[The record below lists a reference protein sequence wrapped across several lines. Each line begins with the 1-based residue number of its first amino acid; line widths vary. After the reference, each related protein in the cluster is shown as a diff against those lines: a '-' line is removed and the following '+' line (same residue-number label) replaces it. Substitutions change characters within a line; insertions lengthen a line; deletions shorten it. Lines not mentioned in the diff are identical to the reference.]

1 MPAPRAKLR
10 ILVAAVILVGLASV
24 SLRYVFAPPPPSSGR
39 PLPLTQYGVVRVYA
53 STPFTGTV
61 KIKITSQGSNP
72 FFIERL
78 TLFLS
83 NPADFD
89 ILLDSVNV
97 DGTGTIQISGFSASP
112 NVVVVPARSTVGDVV
127 TAIPTFLSFLVV
139 ADPMRNEAIV
149 VTGGD
154 GNGLVVGIRFIS
166 GGYGAGT
173 TMSAIA
179 TVVAPTNA
187 VVTMT
192 MS

>member
-1 MPAPRAKLR
+1 MRAPRVRLR
-10 ILVAAVILVGLASV
+10 VLVAVVILVSLASI
-24 SLRYVFAPPPPSSGR
+24 SLRYVFAPPPPTSGR

-53 STPFTGTV
+53 STPFTGTI

-78 TLFLS
+78 TLFLN

-89 ILLDSVNV
+89 IVLDSLNV
-97 DGTGTIQISGFSASP
+97 DGTGTIQISGFLASP
-112 NVVVVPARSTVGDVV
+112 NVVVVPARSVVGDVV
-127 TAIPTFLSFLVV
+127 TSIPTLLSFLIV
-139 ADPMRNEAIV
+139 ADPMRNDAIV

-154 GNGLVVGIRFIS
+154 GNGLVVGIRFVS
-166 GGYGAGT
+166 GGYSGGI

-187 VVTMT
+187 AVTIT